1 MFRSLN
7 ISKVQK
13 SSLTNSTDF
22 DFLMKSMHREKDKEK
37 ENVGAFNWIEQK
49 KKKKITHSLIEK
61 NGASGDYD
69 SIIGKINTFVEIT
82 LKLLSQ

>member
-1 MFRSLN
+1 MNLIILNNNLTMFRSLN

-37 ENVGAFNWIEQK
+37 
-49 KKKKITHSLIEK
+49 
-61 NGASGDYD
+61 
-69 SIIGKINTFVEIT
+69 
-82 LKLLSQ
+82 